1 MRRNMSKNTTMSG
14 GIQMSSPTVLHRLL
28 DWSKESPN
36 SIAQRYKKEGEW
48 KPITAKDYAD
58 RVFYLA
64 MYLESC
70 GVGPNDIG
78 AILSYNCPEWVHTEL
93 ALMLLRAKATGL
105 YPNSTTKDIH
115 YILSHTEAT
124 VLAVQNKDYF
134 NKIVAE
140 GKILP
145 QNIRLVIVFD
155 GDTSVSP
162 KAIAY
167 SQAIEMGKN
176 LASGKKFEDYLNK
189 VDSFVGSLLIYTSGT
204 TGNPKGAV
212 LSHDNLT
219 FTADIIGKRWNLPMA
234 DGSLFSFLPMC
245 HVAEQLHSV
254 AVGISRRYTTSYCTK
269 FDNVAT
275 EIGEAKPT
283 LLLCVPRVWEK
294 MMEGV
299 MSKVEKAPSARKK
312 LAYWALNIGDRI
324 AKARYSGKL
333 PSLIDMALLPIAD
346 KLVLSKVRTALG
358 LAEARTLASG
368 AAPLPAHVSKWFR
381 KIGFEI
387 AECYGLTESTGVVS
401 VTLPGV
407 ECAGTVGKPLEGC
420 EFKLADDKEILSK
433 GRHIFLG
440 YYKDDANTKATIDEQ
455 GWLHTGDLGEWTSD
469 GLMKIVG
476 RKKEI
481 MKTSGGKMIAPVPI
495 EEKLKEANFISQAC
509 LVGDNR
515 KYLSVILTLSEGELN
530 DLKSKPG
537 SFHDGVVKDALTLKK
552 VSEQIDKVNQG
563 LASFEQIKKFTIID
577 REFSINDGEMTPTL
591 KMKRA
596 SIEQRFRPIIDSMY
610 N

>member
-1 MRRNMSKNTTMSG
+1 
-14 GIQMSSPTVLHRLL
+14 MSSPTVLHRLL
-28 DWSKESPN
+28 DWSKETPSAP
-36 SIAQRYKKEGEW
+36 AQRYKKNGEW
-48 KPITAKDYAD
+48 QVLTAKDYAD
-58 RVFYLA
+58 RVFHLA

-70 GVGPNDIG
+70 GVGSNDIG
-78 AILSYNCPEWVHTEL
+78 AILSYNCAEWVHTEL
-93 ALMLLRAKATGL
+93 ALMLLTAKSAGL
-105 YPNSTTKDIH
+105 YPNSTGKDIH
-115 YILSHTEAT
+115 YILNHTEAT

-134 NKIVAE
+134 DKIVSD
-140 GKILP
+140 GKVLP
-145 QNIRLVIVFD
+145 QNIRLVLVFD
-155 GDTSVSP
+155 GDTSISP
-162 KAIAY
+162 KAVSYAKAIAEGAKL
-167 SQAIEMGKN
+167 SQ
-176 LASGKKFEDYLNK
+176 GKKFEDYLAKINPTA
-189 VDSFVGSLLIYTSGT
+189 GSLLIYTSGT
-204 TGNPKGAV
+204 TGNPKGAI
-212 LSHDNLT
+212 LSHDNLV
-219 FTADIIGKRWNLPMA
+219 FTADIIAKRWNLRMV

-254 AVGISRRYTTSYCTK
+254 AVGISRRYMTSYCTK

-299 MSKVEKAPSARKK
+299 MSKVEKGKGAKK
-312 LAYWALNIGDRI
+312 QLALWALSVGDRI

-346 KLVLSKVRTALG
+346 KLVLSKIRTALG
-358 LAEARTLASG
+358 LADAHTLASG

-420 EFKLADDKEILSK
+420 EFKLAEDKEILSK

-440 YYKDDANTKATIDEQ
+440 YYKDEANTAATLDH
-455 GWLHTGDLGEWTSD
+455 GWLHTGDLGDWTNE
-469 GLMKIVG
+469 GLLKIVG

-481 MKTSGGKMIAPVPI
+481 MKTSGGKMVAPVPI
-495 EEKLKEANFISQAC
+495 EEKLKEATFISQVC

-515 KYLSVILTLSEGELN
+515 KYFSVLITLSESELN
-530 DLKSKPG
+530 ELKSKPH
-537 SFHDGVVKDALTLKK
+537 SFQDGIVKDEMILKK
-552 VSEQIDKVNQG
+552 VGEQIDKVNKG
-563 LASFEQIKKFTIID
+563 LASFEQVKKFTIID

-596 SIEQRFRPIIDSMY
+596 AIEQRFKPLIDSMY